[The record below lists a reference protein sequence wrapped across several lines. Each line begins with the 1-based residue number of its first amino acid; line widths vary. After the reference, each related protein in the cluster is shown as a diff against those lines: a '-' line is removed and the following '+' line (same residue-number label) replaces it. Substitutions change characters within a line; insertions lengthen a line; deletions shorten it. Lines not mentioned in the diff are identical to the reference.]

1 MKITINDQYYIDFD
15 GTQYTPFWFK
25 EGGEQMK
32 VAGRDI
38 TTKDEW
44 KTSGKYFTKLESA
57 IHWVVSDSLVKG
69 DDLSLGEFVAQYREA
84 WEDIKKVVKL

>member
-1 MKITINDQYYIDFD
+1 MKITINDQYHIDFD

-25 EGGEQMK
+25 AGGEQMK

-57 IHWVVSDSLVKG
+57 IHWIVSDGLAKG
-69 DDLSLGEFVAQYREA
+69 DDLSLGEFVTQYRET